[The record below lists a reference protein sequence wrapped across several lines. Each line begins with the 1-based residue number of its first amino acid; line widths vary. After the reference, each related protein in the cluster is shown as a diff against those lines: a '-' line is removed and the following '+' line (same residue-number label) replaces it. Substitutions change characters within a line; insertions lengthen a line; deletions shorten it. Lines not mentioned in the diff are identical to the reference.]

1 MGVSIDRI
9 SVKDLGPID
18 NFSADFSIFNLIYSK
33 NERGKTFFTEFI
45 IRSLFRN
52 ISRWSY
58 IRTGGKGKVTVRGLD
73 DKKSIDF
80 TPSSPEKL
88 EDYWEKSEKG
98 LPLSMP
104 KLLVVRGGEAGIED
118 GMGVSKFLI
127 KEVLSGINIL
137 DKIDSDTNISK
148 TIKSAEIDNSH
159 IIINNV
165 GEGKTYNNIK
175 KDLGD
180 IENLFEKIESGY
192 TRGILKTFKLKEKNL
207 QDKLS
212 VLGLAKRRLA
222 YSISEKIKKL
232 NVKLSRVP
240 ENELNNIEKEISIY
254 RNNKLYL
261 NQLKEDYKESSG
273 KSKDFNWLES
283 ALSQYKDLLSKITNK
298 PGKFLPSLCGLFA
311 AAGITFSAIIIFLYQ
326 KISASMLPLYLAI
339 IFLCF
344 LGLFISSLLYF
355 RKLNSYLNKAGQNEE
370 LDKIREEFKKRT
382 GEILTDISLLESN
395 LNEQREYRSRMI
407 AIEKQINPLRDGMDK
422 NHFLIN
428 QEIKKLWQKDIT
440 EEDWD
445 NIINELKQINLNI
458 RNQIESE
465 KEGLIKLNISE
476 EDYVYEDVDITYSR
490 EKYEK
495 TQKELKLV
503 QQQIKE
509 QEDSMQNLKQKIC
522 NKTSDELTISW
533 EELIDN
539 LQKEKE
545 RVINELKDSSATIIA
560 GSIIHK
566 VISRLRKEE
575 DEKIKE
581 GLQSETVTVP
591 LKDITRRYNAI
602 YLDND
607 DLVVSDPYDNFNI
620 KDLSTGAIEQVMLAL
635 RIGFTSKL
643 LKKDSIFLILDD
655 AFQHSDWEKREIII
669 GKLAEIAE
677 KGWQI
682 IYLTMDNHIKG
693 LFDRAGEKFEKGGY
707 KRFEL

>member
-58 IRTGGKGKVTVRGLD
+58 IRTGGKGKVTIKGLD
-73 DKKSIDF
+73 NKKSIDF

-261 NQLKEDYKESSG
+261 NQLKEDYKDSSD

-283 ALSQYKDLLSKITNK
+283 ALSQYKDLLSKIINK

-326 KISASMLPLYLAI
+326 KISASILPLYLAI

-355 RKLNSYLNKAGQNEE
+355 RKLNSYLNKAGQNKE

-395 LNEQREYRSRMI
+395 LNEQREHRSRML

-458 RNQIESE
+458 RNQTESE
-465 KEGLIKLNISE
+465 KEGLIKLNVSE

-495 TQKELKLV
+495 TQKELELV

-509 QEDSMQNLKQKIC
+509 QEDGMQNLKQKIC
-522 NKTSDELTISW
+522 NKTSDELSISW
-533 EELIDN
+533 EKLIDN

-566 VISRLRKEE
+566 VISSLRKEE
-575 DEKIKE
+575 DEKIRE
-581 GLQSETVTVP
+581 GLQSETTVP

-635 RIGFTSKL
+635 RIGFTRKL
-643 LKKDSIFLILDD
+643 LKKDSLFLILDD

-669 GKLAEIAE
+669 GKLVEIAE